1 MQFRNICLF
10 ISIFFIVLSNIAS
23 AEQKPPAARTG
34 LEPAGRNKVA
44 IVQARSLIEVDSSNA
59 VAKKSVVSGPLGQN
73 CSTNVGN
80 TTDNATQP
88 GNKYGPAKNTD
99 QVLVVKGSVINIC
112 K

>member
-1 MQFRNICLF
+1 MHFKNKYLLISVFFTLF
-10 ISIFFIVLSNIAS
+10 SNIGS

-59 VAKKSVVSGPLGQN
+59 VAKKSVVSGPLGQS

-80 TTDNATQP
+80 TTDNTTQP